1 MLAVRALSSLSSR
14 GQGANDDSP
23 APDGRCDRAAAPSGS
38 RLSTSAAK
46 RLALTA
52 HARRLPAESLN
63 QSASLAPSWRPVGPT
78 AVPARWSRRS
88 RSRGWLAASC
98 YLGLALSGLGGL
110 AVQSRHHAARDRPCP
125 APSSLPALLAM
136 EVHTEWGWPTEAR
149 RRDSPRDPLDGSG
162 PSVLGPPPQPGGTRP
177 ARSRGRQADHR
188 QGHAPA
194 VASAVAHVARFLTA
208 DARELVAIDF
218 FGVPTL
224 TFRLLFVFVA
234 GGMTGAN
241 SSISSH
247 GSSHRLLGHAAIHP
261 GLPRGDRA
269 DVLPSGSRRD
279 LQGSLQGAQP
289 AQDGLER
296 AGGDGGPRHGAPPSA
311 WR

>member
-1 MLAVRALSSLSSR
+1 MSRAKLVGRDSAPSLLLVWEDDGRACAVLAVRALSSLSSR

-136 EVHTEWGWPTEAR
+136 EVHAEWGRPTEAR

-162 PSVLGPPPQPGGTRP
+162 PSVLGPPPQPGGTR
-177 ARSRGRQADHR
+177 
-188 QGHAPA
+188 
-194 VASAVAHVARFLTA
+194 
-208 DARELVAIDF
+208 
-218 FGVPTL
+218 
-224 TFRLLFVFVA
+224 
-234 GGMTGAN
+234 
-241 SSISSH
+241 
-247 GSSHRLLGHAAIHP
+247 LLGHEVAELTIAKDM
-261 GLPRGDRA
+261 PRRSPRPSPTWRA
-269 DVLPSGSRRD
+269 SSPRTPESSSRSTSSGSRP
-279 LQGSLQGAQP
+279 S
-289 AQDGLER
+289 
-296 AGGDGGPRHGAPPSA
+296 PSA
-311 WR
+311 CCSSSSPAA